1 MCGIAGIVSKN
12 RSNHKHWLDD
22 MLQRL
27 KHRGPDGS
35 GVVLKDNFG
44 LAQSRL
50 AIIDLPGGVQPMCN
64 TEGRYW
70 ITYNGELY
78 NFLEL
83 KSQLS
88 ALGFEF
94 KTNSDTEVVLQA
106 YVCWG
111 KNCVNYFR
119 GMFAFGI
126 LDTHQQELFLARDH
140 FGIKPLFY
148 GVSSK
153 VFAFASELQGLRPI
167 PTIDWSLDRKSIDQF
182 LSYQYIPAPNSVF
195 SGVKKLPPGYFMRVN
210 AEGYIQE
217 ITRYW
222 DLDFNPDTS
231 KSEKYWL
238 EKVENAIAE
247 SVKSHLIADVPF
259 GAFLSGGVDSSLV
272 VSKMAK
278 QMSSSLKTFC
288 IGFEEDDYSELR
300 YAKQVARKY
309 GTDHFEEIVQPDA
322 LAILPDLVKH
332 YGEPFGDS
340 SAIPT
345 YYVSQLAK
353 KEVTMVLSGDGG
365 DELFGGY
372 ESYTNRWTRHYSP
385 IPEHLPLHKKLA
397 FYGLSKILPDKY
409 TLRTANLPD
418 WQRYIHYFSEK
429 ERHSVWKEDSLE
441 VLTDT
446 DEFMKTTWGRTN
458 TYSHFH
464 KAQYTDF
471 KTYLPFAVL
480 TKVDIA
486 SMMHSLEVRTPL
498 LDLELIKIA
507 SQIPE
512 KFNVLKKR
520 EEWVGKDLLKKI
532 LSKEMGKDF
541 AYRKKMGFG
550 VPLKQWF
557 GEETKANKE
566 IQERLLSKGS
576 GLDELFN
583 INALR
588 QIAFGKKPSQQWLM
602 IFLQEWL
609 SQNK

>member
-12 RSNHKHWLDD
+12 RSDHGLWLDE

-27 KHRGPDGS
+27 KHRGPDGT

-50 AIIDLPGGVQPMCN
+50 AIIDLVGGVQPMSDP
-64 TEGRYW
+64 EGRFW

-83 KSQLS
+83 KGQLS
-88 ALGFEF
+88 ALGFDF
-94 KTNSDTEVVLQA
+94 RTNSDTEVVLQA
-106 YVCWG
+106 YACWG
-111 KNCVNYFR
+111 NNCVNHFR

-126 LDTHQQELFLARDH
+126 LDSLRQELFLARDH

-148 GVSSK
+148 GVSSDL
-153 VFAFASELQGLRPI
+153 FAFASELQGLRSI
-167 PTIDWSLDRKSIDQF
+167 PNIDWSLDHNSIDQF

-195 SGVKKLPPGYFMRVN
+195 KGVKKLPPGYFMRVN
-210 AEGYIQE
+210 AEGCIQE
-217 ITRYW
+217 ITQYW
-222 DLDFNPDTS
+222 DLDFKPDTS
-231 KSEKYWL
+231 KSERYWL
-238 EKVENAIAE
+238 EKVDNAIAE

-288 IGFEEDDYSELR
+288 IGFEEDDYSELLF
-300 YAKQVARKY
+300 ARQIATKY
-309 GTDHFEEIVQPDA
+309 GTDHFEEIVKPDA

-345 YYVSQLAK
+345 YYVSKLAK

-397 FYGLSKILPDKY
+397 YFGLNKVIPKKY
-409 TLRTANLPD
+409 PFRTANLPD
-418 WQRYIHYFSEK
+418 WQRYIYYFSE
-429 ERHSVWKEDSLE
+429 EDRASIWKEEYLE
-441 VLTDT
+441 VLSDT
-446 DEFMKTTWGRTN
+446 DDFIKETWEHAN
-458 TYSHFH
+458 SFSHYH

-471 KTYLPFAVL
+471 KTYMPFAVL

-486 SMMHSLEVRTPL
+486 SMMNSLEVRTPL
-498 LDLELIKIA
+498 LDLEVVKIA

-512 KFNVLKKR
+512 NFNINKHR
-520 EEWVGKDLLKKI
+520 GEWVGKDILKNLLS
-532 LSKEMGKDF
+532 LEMGRGF

-550 VPLKQWF
+550 VPLKHWF
-557 GEETKANKE
+557 GEEAKTDKE
-566 IQERLLSKGS
+566 IQERLLSRGN

-583 INALR
+583 LNALE
-588 QIAFGKKPSQQWLM
+588 QVAFGKKSSQQWLL